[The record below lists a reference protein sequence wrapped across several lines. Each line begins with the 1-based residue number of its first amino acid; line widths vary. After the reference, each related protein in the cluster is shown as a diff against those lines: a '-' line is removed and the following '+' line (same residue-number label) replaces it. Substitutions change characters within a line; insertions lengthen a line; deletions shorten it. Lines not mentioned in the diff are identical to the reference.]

1 MVTYSF
7 PALAISIPTIPLYL
21 YLPTFYGVTLE
32 LGLAATGFALLT
44 ARVFDTITDPIV
56 GIISDRF
63 PIKRNYRKP
72 WIAVGSIIAAIG
84 LYQLLNPP
92 NDAGIIYLIC
102 WSIILYLGW
111 TFVAV
116 PYLTWGAEL
125 STDYNERTS
134 ITTSRETAG
143 ILGILTCGV
152 IFTFSTNLN
161 FSEIDTIGIIG
172 WATIG
177 LGAISIPYMLKK
189 VPDAGLERLKKG
201 KNTNRSFLRSVL
213 QLTQNRLFVRLL
225 AAWFLNGI
233 ANGIPSVL
241 FFLYLDKVLGV
252 NETQRAVLILIY
264 FSTAVAAMPAW
275 LSLSKVFNKHRV
287 WCYAMILAIGAFSLV
302 PFLPEGA
309 FYLFSIICI
318 LTGVCLGADLSI
330 PPSIQADVL
339 DYDKLKTRSQRAGLL
354 FSLWGMATKLALA
367 CSVGLA
373 FPLLDWLGFEPDMP
387 DDSGRQALVFL
398 YALLPVG
405 FKCITVLAIWNF
417 PLNRKNHTIIKR
429 RLYGPPAPRN

>member
-21 YLPTFYGVTLE
+21 YLPTFYGVKLE

-152 IFTFSTNLN
+152 IFTFSANLN

-189 VPDAGLERLKKG
+189 VPDAGLVRLKKG

-417 PLNRKNHTIIKR
+417 PLNRKNHAIIKR
-429 RLYGPPAPRN
+429 RLYGPPAPTN

>member
-92 NDAGIIYLIC
+92 NNPGIIYLIC

-152 IFTFSTNLN
+152 IFTFSANLN

-189 VPDAGLERLKKG
+189 VPDAGLVRLKKG

-429 RLYGPPAPRN
+429 RLYGPPAPTN

>member
-1 MVTYSF
+1 
-7 PALAISIPTIPLYL
+7 
-21 YLPTFYGVTLE
+21 
-32 LGLAATGFALLT
+32 
-44 ARVFDTITDPIV
+44 
-56 GIISDRF
+56 
-63 PIKRNYRKP
+63 
-72 WIAVGSIIAAIG
+72 

-152 IFTFSTNLN
+152 IFTFSANLN

-429 RLYGPPAPRN
+429 RLYGSPAPTN

>member
-1 MVTYSF
+1 MVAYSF

-152 IFTFSTNLN
+152 IFTFSANLN

-189 VPDAGLERLKKG
+189 VPDAGLVRLKKG

-417 PLNRKNHTIIKR
+417 PLNRKNHTVIKR
-429 RLYGPPAPRN
+429 RLYGPPAPTN

>member
-152 IFTFSTNLN
+152 IFTFSANLN

-429 RLYGPPAPRN
+429 RLYGPPAPTN

>member
-152 IFTFSTNLN
+152 IFTFSANLN

-189 VPDAGLERLKKG
+189 VPDAGLVRLKKG
-201 KNTNRSFLRSVL
+201 KNTNSSFLRSVL

-429 RLYGPPAPRN
+429 RLYGPPAPTN

>member
-1 MVTYSF
+1 MT
-7 PALAISIPTIPLYL
+7 
-21 YLPTFYGVTLE
+21 
-32 LGLAATGFALLT
+32 
-44 ARVFDTITDPIV
+44 
-56 GIISDRF
+56 
-63 PIKRNYRKP
+63 
-72 WIAVGSIIAAIG
+72 IG

-111 TFVAV
+111 TLVAV

-152 IFTFSTNLN
+152 IFTFSANLN

-189 VPDAGLERLKKG
+189 VPDSGLVRLKKG
-201 KNTNRSFLRSVL
+201 KNTDRSFLRSVL

-302 PFLPEGA
+302 PFLPDGA

-318 LTGVCLGADLSI
+318 LTE
-330 PPSIQADVL
+330 
-339 DYDKLKTRSQRAGLL
+339 Y
-354 FSLWGMATKLALA
+354 ALERIY
-367 CSVGLA
+367 L
-373 FPLLDWLGFEPDMP
+373 FPLPYKLMF
-387 DDSGRQALVFL
+387 
-398 YALLPVG
+398 
-405 FKCITVLAIWNF
+405 
-417 PLNRKNHTIIKR
+417 
-429 RLYGPPAPRN
+429 

>member
-152 IFTFSTNLN
+152 IFTFSANLN

-189 VPDAGLERLKKG
+189 VPDAGLVRLKKG
-201 KNTNRSFLRSVL
+201 KNTNRSFLKSVL

-429 RLYGPPAPRN
+429 RLYGPPAPTN

>member
-1 MVTYSF
+1 MVAYSF

-72 WIAVGSIIAAIG
+72 WIAAGSIIAAIG

-102 WSIILYLGW
+102 WSIVLYLGW

-152 IFTFSTNLN
+152 IFTFSANLN

-189 VPDAGLERLKKG
+189 VPDAGLVRLRKG

-213 QLTQNRLFVRLL
+213 QLTRNRLFVRLL

-429 RLYGPPAPRN
+429 RLYGPPAPTN

>member
-152 IFTFSTNLN
+152 IFTFSANLN

-189 VPDAGLERLKKG
+189 VPDAGLVRLKKG
-201 KNTNRSFLRSVL
+201 KNTNSSFLRSVL

-429 RLYGPPAPRN
+429 RLYGSPAPTN

>member
-1 MVTYSF
+1 MVAYSF

-152 IFTFSTNLN
+152 IFTFSANLN

-172 WATIG
+172 WATIC

-189 VPDAGLERLKKG
+189 VPDAGLVRLKKG
-201 KNTNRSFLRSVL
+201 KNTNSSFLRSVL

-429 RLYGPPAPRN
+429 RLYGPPAPTN

>member
-152 IFTFSTNLN
+152 IFTFSANLN

-189 VPDAGLERLKKG
+189 VPDAGLVRLRKG

-429 RLYGPPAPRN
+429 RLYGPPAPTN

>member
-21 YLPTFYGVTLE
+21 YLPTFYGVKLE
-32 LGLAATGFALLT
+32 LGLAATGFALLI
-44 ARVFDTITDPIV
+44 ARVFDTITDPIA
-56 GIISDRF
+56 GIISDRI

-72 WIAVGSIIAAIG
+72 CIAVGSIIAAIG

-152 IFTFSTNLN
+152 IFTFSANLN

-201 KNTNRSFLRSVL
+201 KNTNSSFLRSVL

-429 RLYGPPAPRN
+429 RLYGPPAPTN

>member
-189 VPDAGLERLKKG
+189 VPDSGLVRLKKG
-201 KNTNRSFLRSVL
+201 KNTNSSFLRSVL

-429 RLYGPPAPRN
+429 RLYGPPAPTN

>member
-152 IFTFSTNLN
+152 IFTFSANLN

-177 LGAISIPYMLKK
+177 LGAISIPFMLKK
-189 VPDAGLERLKKG
+189 VPDSGLVRLKKG
-201 KNTNRSFLRSVL
+201 KNTNSSFLRSVL

-302 PFLPEGA
+302 PFLPDGA

-429 RLYGPPAPRN
+429 RL

>member
-1 MVTYSF
+1 LVTYSF

-152 IFTFSTNLN
+152 IFTFSANLN

-189 VPDAGLERLKKG
+189 VPDAGLVRLKKG
-201 KNTNRSFLRSVL
+201 KNTDRSFLRSVL

-309 FYLFSIICI
+309 FHLFSIICI

-429 RLYGPPAPRN
+429 RLYGPPAPTN

>member
-1 MVTYSF
+1 MVAYSF

-152 IFTFSTNLN
+152 IFTFSANLN

-189 VPDAGLERLKKG
+189 VPDAGLVRLKKG

-287 WCYAMILAIGAFSLV
+287 WCYAMIIAIGAFSLV
-302 PFLPEGA
+302 PFLPDGA

-429 RLYGPPAPRN
+429 RLYGPPAPTN

>member
-152 IFTFSTNLN
+152 IFTFSANLN

-189 VPDAGLERLKKG
+189 VPDAGLVRLKKG

-373 FPLLDWLGFEPDMP
+373 FPLLDWLGFEPAMP

-429 RLYGPPAPRN
+429 RLYGPPAPTN

>member
-152 IFTFSTNLN
+152 IFTFSANLN

-189 VPDAGLERLKKG
+189 VPDAGLVRLKKG

-417 PLNRKNHTIIKR
+417 PLNRKNHTIIRR
-429 RLYGPPAPRN
+429 RLYGPLAPTN

>member
-1 MVTYSF
+1 MVAYSF

-152 IFTFSTNLN
+152 IFTFSANLN

-177 LGAISIPYMLKK
+177 LGAISIPFMLKK
-189 VPDAGLERLKKG
+189 VPDSGLVRLKKG
-201 KNTNRSFLRSVL
+201 KNTNSSFLRSVL

-302 PFLPEGA
+302 PFLPDGA

-429 RLYGPPAPRN
+429 RLYGPPAPTN

>member
-152 IFTFSTNLN
+152 IFTFSANLN

-189 VPDAGLERLKKG
+189 VPDAGLVRLKKG

-213 QLTQNRLFVRLL
+213 QLAQNRLFVRLL

-373 FPLLDWLGFEPDMP
+373 FPLLDWLGFQPDMP

-429 RLYGPPAPRN
+429 RLYGPPAPTN

>member
-1 MVTYSF
+1 MVAYSF

-32 LGLAATGFALLT
+32 LGLAATGFALLA

-102 WSIILYLGW
+102 WSIVLYLGW

-152 IFTFSTNLN
+152 IFTFSANLN

-189 VPDAGLERLKKG
+189 VPDAGLVRLKKG
-201 KNTNRSFLRSVL
+201 KNTNSSFLRSVL

-429 RLYGPPAPRN
+429 RLYGPPAPTN

>member
-1 MVTYSF
+1 MVAYSF

-152 IFTFSTNLN
+152 IFTFSANLN

-189 VPDAGLERLKKG
+189 VPDAGLVRLKKG

-429 RLYGPPAPRN
+429 RLYGPPAPTN

>member
-116 PYLTWGAEL
+116 PYLPWGAEL

-143 ILGILTCGV
+143 ILGSITCGV
-152 IFTFSTNLN
+152 IFTFSANLN

-189 VPDAGLERLKKG
+189 VPDAGLVRLKKG
-201 KNTNRSFLRSVL
+201 KNTKRSFLRSVL

-429 RLYGPPAPRN
+429 RLYGPPAPTN

>member
-1 MVTYSF
+1 MVAYSF

-152 IFTFSTNLN
+152 IFTFSANLN

-189 VPDAGLERLKKG
+189 VPDAGLVRLKKG
-201 KNTNRSFLRSVL
+201 KNTHRSFLRSVL

-429 RLYGPPAPRN
+429 RLYGPPAPTN

>member
-152 IFTFSTNLN
+152 IFTFSANLN

-189 VPDAGLERLKKG
+189 VPDAGLVRLKKG
-201 KNTNRSFLRSVL
+201 KNTHRSFLRSVL

-429 RLYGPPAPRN
+429 RLYGPPAPTN

>member
-1 MVTYSF
+1 MVAYSF

-102 WSIILYLGW
+102 WSIVLYLGW

-152 IFTFSTNLN
+152 IFTFSANLN

-189 VPDAGLERLKKG
+189 VPDSGLVRLKKG

-429 RLYGPPAPRN
+429 RLYGPPAPTN

>member
-152 IFTFSTNLN
+152 IFTFSANLN

-189 VPDAGLERLKKG
+189 VPDAGLVRLKKG
-201 KNTNRSFLRSVL
+201 KNTDRSFLRSVL

-429 RLYGPPAPRN
+429 RLYGPPAPTN

>member
-1 MVTYSF
+1 MVAYSF

-152 IFTFSTNLN
+152 IFTFSANLN

-189 VPDAGLERLKKG
+189 VPDAGLVRLKKG
-201 KNTNRSFLRSVL
+201 KNTNSSFLRSVL

-417 PLNRKNHTIIKR
+417 PLNRKNHTVIKR
-429 RLYGPPAPRN
+429 RLYGPPAPTN

>member
-1 MVTYSF
+1 LVAYSF

-152 IFTFSTNLN
+152 IFTFSANLN

-177 LGAISIPYMLKK
+177 LGAISIPFMLKK
-189 VPDAGLERLKKG
+189 VPDSGLVRLKKG
-201 KNTNRSFLRSVL
+201 KNTNSSFLRSVL

-429 RLYGPPAPRN
+429 RLYGPPAPTN

>member
-152 IFTFSTNLN
+152 IFTFSANLN

-189 VPDAGLERLKKG
+189 VPDAGLVRLKKG
-201 KNTNRSFLRSVL
+201 KNTNRSFFRSVL

-429 RLYGPPAPRN
+429 RLYGPPAPTN

>member
-1 MVTYSF
+1 MVAYSF

-152 IFTFSTNLN
+152 IFTFSANLN

-189 VPDAGLERLKKG
+189 VPDAGLVRLKKG

-429 RLYGPPAPRN
+429 RLYGPLAPTN

>member
-1 MVTYSF
+1 MVAYSF

-152 IFTFSTNLN
+152 IFTFSANLN

-177 LGAISIPYMLKK
+177 LGAISIPFMLKK
-189 VPDAGLERLKKG
+189 VPDSGLVRLKKG
-201 KNTNRSFLRSVL
+201 KNTNSSFLRSVL

-429 RLYGPPAPRN
+429 RLYGPPAPTN

>member
-1 MVTYSF
+1 LVTYSF

-152 IFTFSTNLN
+152 IFTFSANLN

-189 VPDAGLERLKKG
+189 VPDAGLVRLKKG
-201 KNTNRSFLRSVL
+201 KNTDRSFLRSVL

-429 RLYGPPAPRN
+429 RLYGPPAPTN

>member
-1 MVTYSF
+1 MVAYSF

-152 IFTFSTNLN
+152 IFTFSANLN

-189 VPDAGLERLKKG
+189 VPDAGLVRLKKG
-201 KNTNRSFLRSVL
+201 KNTNSSFLRSVL

-429 RLYGPPAPRN
+429 RLYGPPAPTN